1 MKITRNRFVALVLFL
16 ALLVV
21 GSAANALATAEGI
34 HVVVLEGTP
43 HERGITHGKVLKAE
57 IEHLVKDW
65 KADLKRSY
73 GVDPDELV
81 ELFLAETD
89 FVPAIERWTPGLM
102 DEVRGIAAGSEIDFD
117 TILAYNLP
125 DEFWA
130 NAGEIVR
137 NRCTSIGVDAQAG
150 RPALVAQNLDI
161 PGWYHHHPTVLHVK
175 HEGSDLESFVVTIP
189 GCVGANGLNNRSVG
203 VCVNTILQLK
213 PSRKGLPVA
222 FVVRGILAQETH
234 EKALEFLR
242 TIEHASGQNY
252 IVGGRETAP
261 GFECSQ
267 RVVERF
273 VPFED
278 AKLTYHTNHPLVNE
292 NYRPSYVQRL
302 KESGPYQCPRLDTL
316 QEQLTGETKNDRD
329 AIRQALSTRNAGV
342 PINNSSTYVCT
353 IMVLAGR
360 PELHVAA
367 GRPDEVPFEILR
379 F

>member
-1 MKITRNRFVALVLFL
+1 MKTPRNRLVALVLFL

-21 GSAANALATAEGI
+21 APAANALATAEGI
-34 HVVVLEGTP
+34 HVVVLEGSA
-43 HERGITHGKVLKAE
+43 HERGITHGKTLKAE
-57 IEHLVKDW
+57 IEHLVNDW

-73 GVDPDELV
+73 GVEPDELV

-102 DEVRGIAAGSEIDFD
+102 DEVRGIAEGSEIDFD

-137 NRCTSIGVDAQAG
+137 NRCTSLGVDAREG
-150 RPALVAQNLDI
+150 RPTLVAQNLDI

-175 HEGSDLESFVVTIP
+175 HEDSDLESFVVTVP
-189 GCVGANGLNNRSVG
+189 GLVGANGLNNRAVG

-234 EKALEFLR
+234 AKALEFVR

-252 IVGGRETAP
+252 VVGGLEVAP

-267 RVVERF
+267 RVVTQY
-273 VPFED
+273 VPFEG
-278 AKLTYHTNHPLVNE
+278 AKLTYHTNHPLANE
-292 NYRPSYVQRL
+292 NYRPAYVQRL
-302 KESGPYQCPRLDTL
+302 EESGPYECPRLATL
-316 QEQLTGETKNDRD
+316 QERLTGDSKNDLD
-329 AIRQALSTRNAGV
+329 AIKGALSTRNAGV
-342 PINNSSTYVCT
+342 PINNPATYVCT
-353 IMVLAGR
+353 IMVLSDR